1 MSSAT
6 QQVELGPGSARR
18 SRGVVLAVIMG
29 CQLMMVL
36 DTSIVTT
43 ALPHLEREL
52 GFSTSSLS
60 WVQNSYA
67 LAFGGLLLLGARA
80 GDLLGR
86 RRVFMTGVGV
96 FTAASLLAGL
106 APNAGVMILARVLQ
120 GMASAFA
127 IPATLAL
134 LVQSFPNDEAR
145 SRAIGIY
152 SAVIGAGGSV
162 GIIVGGVFTDLLS
175 WRWGLLIN
183 VPIGAVVLL
192 LAPRFLP
199 DTDRS
204 NGKFDIPGALTV
216 TLGMSSLVFG
226 LVNASEAGWRQP
238 VTWVPLLLAALL
250 IGTFIVIERRATQAI
265 TPLRLFKDT
274 TRSGAYLIRILIVGA
289 MFSTFYFLSQ
299 YLQNILGFSALI
311 AGMSYIPLTLMFFA
325 MVYVI
330 RPLGNLIGKPIL
342 LLASLVTAALGMSW
356 LSTIGPT
363 TTYFPGVLLPLIVL
377 GAGQGVA
384 IILLTEFGMSRVA
397 PEDNGAGSGLVNTAH
412 QLGGSIGLALLTVV
426 FSKAANPSAPLA
438 QPEARAYGA
447 VFDAATW
454 FYALAIIGGIV
465 ITIANRRAAK
475 TVAPSSTGP
484 AS

>member
-1 MSSAT
+1 M
-6 QQVELGPGSARR
+6 
-18 SRGVVLAVIMG
+18 VLAVIMG

-52 GFSTSSLS
+52 GFTGPALS

-86 RRVFMTGVGV
+86 RRVFMAGVAV
-96 FTAASLLAGL
+96 FTIASLLAGL
-106 APNAGVMILARVLQ
+106 APNSAVMVLARVLQ
-120 GMASAFA
+120 GIASAFA

-134 LVQSFPNDEAR
+134 LVQSFPEPGER

-183 VPIGAVVLL
+183 VPVGAIVLL

-199 DTDRS
+199 ETAKSRGS
-204 NGKFDIPGALTV
+204 FDAPGALTV
-216 TLGMSSLVFG
+216 TLGMTALVFG
-226 LVNASEAGWRQP
+226 LVNAGEAGWVDP
-238 VTWVPLLLAALL
+238 LTWLPLLFAGLL
-250 IGTFIVIERRATQAI
+250 IAAFVLVERRSSQAI
-265 TPLRLFKDT
+265 TPLRLFRDT
-274 TRSGAYLIRILIVGA
+274 TRSGAYVIRILIVGA

-299 YLQNILGFSALI
+299 YLQNVLGFSAFT
-311 AGMSYIPLTLMFFA
+311 AGMSYIPLTLLFFA
-325 MVYVI
+325 MVYVV
-330 RPLGNLIGKPIL
+330 RPLSALIGKPL
-342 LLASLVTAALGMSW
+342 LLVASLVFAALGMWW
-356 LSTIGPT
+356 LSHAGPASA
-363 TTYFPGVLLPLIVL
+363 YFPDIFLPLIVL
-377 GAGQGVA
+377 GVGQGIA
-384 IILLTEFGMSRVA
+384 IIVLTEFGMSGVA

-426 FSKAANPSAPLA
+426 FSAAAGTDSPHTPAGA
-438 QPEARAYGA
+438 QAYAA
-447 VFDAATW
+447 VFTAATW
-454 FYALAIIGGIV
+454 FYVLAVVGGIV
-465 ITIANRRAAK
+465 IFAASRR
-475 TVAPSSTGP
+475 S
-484 AS
+484 ASK

>member
-1 MSSAT
+1 MSSARET
-6 QQVELGPGSARR
+6 IAVEA
-18 SRGVVLAVIMG
+18 SRGKGARVAVLAVIMG

-43 ALPHLEREL
+43 ALPHLARDL
-52 GFSTSSLS
+52 AFTTSSLS

-86 RRVFMTGVGV
+86 RRVFIAGVAV
-96 FTAASLLAGL
+96 FTVASLMAGL
-106 APNAGVMILARVLQ
+106 APNAVVMIFARILQ
-120 GMASAFA
+120 GVASAFA

-134 LVQSFPNDEAR
+134 LVQSFPGDEER

-175 WRWGLLIN
+175 WRWGLLVN

-199 DTDRS
+199 ETKRS
-204 NGKFDIPGALTV
+204 QGSLDFPGALAI
-216 TLGMSSLVFG
+216 TLGMSSLVLGF
-226 LVNASEAGWRQP
+226 VNASEVGWSQQK
-238 VTWVPLLLAALL
+238 TWVPLVLAGL
-250 IGTFIVIERRATQAI
+250 FITVFTVVERRASQAVI
-265 TPLRLFKDT
+265 PLRLFKDT

-289 MFSTFYFLSQ
+289 MFSMFYFLSQ
-299 YLQNILGFSALI
+299 YLQNVLGFDAFT

-330 RPLGNLIGKPIL
+330 RPLSKLIGKPVL
-342 LLASLVTAALGMSW
+342 LLASLIAAALGMLW
-356 LSTIGPT
+356 LSNIDAS
-363 TTYFPGVLLPLIVL
+363 TTYWPGVVLPLVVL

-384 IILLTEFGMSRVA
+384 IILLTEFGMSQVT
-397 PEDNGAGSGLVNTAH
+397 PDDNGAASGLVNTAH

-426 FSKAANPSAPLA
+426 FSRAAGADAVP
-438 QPEARAYGA
+438 ARADVSSYAA
-447 VFDAATW
+447 VFNAATC

-465 ITIANRRAAK
+465 IVVAGKRAAK
-475 TVAPSSTGP
+475 SAAFSEGD
-484 AS
+484 